1 MWPSV
6 WLMASSIPALSSFSN
21 YLGSKTKVLKNH
33 LPGRVRIS
41 LAQGLFSLL
50 SRFEESLFLAQHIQT
65 KSTCTYTQ
73 HTRMRLWPCKE
84 LWTAAFASFV
94 LRPKTGSEFLRCDSM
109 LFQFETFSNSL
120 QTSCVTALRLTQF
133 IFTSSAANRQERVAQ
148 KTREIPLGD
157 KPGFKSI

>member
-1 MWPSV
+1 MAISLWM
-6 WLMASSIPALSSFSN
+6 MASSIPALSSFSN

-50 SRFEESLFLAQHIQT
+50 SRFEESLFLALHIQT
-65 KSTCTYTQ
+65 ISTCTYTQ
-73 HTRMRLWPCKE
+73 HTRMRVWPCKE
-84 LWTAAFASFV
+84 LWTATFACFV

-109 LFQFETFSNSL
+109 LFQFEPFSNSL

-133 IFTSSAANRQERVAQ
+133 IFFQEPYGSSFLVYLKALDERL
-148 KTREIPLGD
+148 KF
-157 KPGFKSI
+157 KPVI